1 MTARFTLFFQH
12 SLTASLILLLATPAF
27 AQDAEPA
34 GGLVKT
40 MIGWIITLVGIG
52 AGIAV
57 VVRPSSR
64 KEPKV
69 KK

>member
-1 MTARFTLFFQH
+1 MNLRFNLFLQQ
-12 SLTASLILLLATPAF
+12 SLGVLLLIFLATPAF
-27 AQDAEPA
+27 AQDGEPA
-34 GGLVKT
+34 GGIVKT

-57 VVRPSSR
+57 VVRPTSR
-64 KEPKV
+64 KEPKE

>member
-1 MTARFTLFFQH
+1 MNLRFNLFFQQ
-12 SLTASLILLLATPAF
+12 SLAALLSLIATPAF
-27 AQDAEPA
+27 AQDGEPA

-40 MIGWIITLVGIG
+40 MIGWIITLAGIG

-57 VVRPSSR
+57 VVRPTSR
-64 KEPKV
+64 KEPKE